1 MTKKPTPNSFEM
13 EQEIDK
19 VESHFDSQEKILRE
33 SMSLDRLNQL
43 PAEEAEPIHKMT
55 QKQVSEA
62 KDIYIQPFKTIAC
75 RDKFNEDYRD
85 EYNYSMEWVY
95 ITAQNNMILNEYLD
109 FWTKPFAG
117 IPYEEWKVPV
127 NKPIW
132 VRRHV
137 AERIK
142 GCKYHELHMDQSKKV
157 EHDEFGDYV
166 GQMVAK
172 KSVQRLDAFPATKR
186 KSIFMGAESF

>member
-1 MTKKPTPNSFEM
+1 MADKPTPKNSLAEKELDKAQAQFEA
-13 EQEIDK
+13 
-19 VESHFDSQEKILRE
+19 FDQNVK
-33 SMSLDRLNQL
+33 SMTLDHLNQL
-43 PAEEAEPIHKMT
+43 PKEDAEAKHGLT
-55 QKQVSEA
+55 QNQVADA

-75 RDKFNEDYRD
+75 RDKFNENYRD
-85 EYNYSMEWVY
+85 DWNYAKEYVY
-95 ITAQNNMILNEYLD
+95 ITAQNNMILNEFLQ

-117 IPYEEWKVPV
+117 VPFEEWKVPV

-142 GCKYHELHMDQSKKV
+142 GCVHHELHMDQSQKM
-157 EHDEFGDYV
+157 ETNEYGDMV

-172 KSVQRLDAFPATKR
+172 KAVQRLDAFPATKR
-186 KSIFMGAESF
+186 KSIFMGAGSF